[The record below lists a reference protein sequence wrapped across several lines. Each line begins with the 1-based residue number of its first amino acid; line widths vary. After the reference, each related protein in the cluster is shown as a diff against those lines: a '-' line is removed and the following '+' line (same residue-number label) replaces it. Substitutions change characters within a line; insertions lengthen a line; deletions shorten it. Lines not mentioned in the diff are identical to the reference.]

1 MDESIKLLP
10 GQTLSSGGRPR
21 LDYLAV
27 ATLAFPFMVN
37 SAVQAVLNTTDTWF
51 MGRVSPAATAAISAV
66 YWPVLVF
73 GLLFGGVG
81 LAVQTLVAQAYGA
94 RRYARASQ
102 ATWTALWASLFTVP
116 LFAVLSVSGPR
127 IFAPFGIA
135 PATLQLALSFWHPR
149 MLGGPLGVAMWAV
162 LGFFNGIGRPQIT
175 LRIAAGVAVIN
186 VLLNQVF
193 MFNLGMGVPG
203 SAWATNAAQLL
214 GVAAAL
220 MWFLGPATRRR
231 FRSHLTMRLRAR
243 ALWHQVKLGFPM
255 GLLIAA
261 DILGFALFQLMQVRL
276 GTVDGASSQIVMMLT
291 SFCYMPAVG
300 IAMAGTTLVGQ
311 AIGAG
316 HRDWAFK
323 VGNGIVL
330 MAMLYMAAIG
340 ILLAA
345 AGPWVL
351 PLFTNGADPD
361 AARVVARGAT
371 LLWIAAGY
379 QLFDGLNISSSACL
393 RGAGDVR
400 LPAVMVLALS
410 WLVFVPLAHSLSFA
424 QGMGWVDWL
433 PQFGWGAVGGW
444 FAALIYIC
452 CLGTMLF
459 LRWYSGA
466 WQRIALPLN

>member
-1 MDESIKLLP
+1 
-10 GQTLSSGGRPR
+10 
-21 LDYLAV
+21 V
-27 ATLAFPFMVN
+27 
-37 SAVQAVLNTTDTWF
+37 
-51 MGRVSPAATAAISAV
+51 AAINA
-66 YWPVLVF
+66 
-73 GLLFGGVG
+73 
-81 LAVQTLVAQAYGA
+81 
-94 RRYARASQ
+94 
-102 ATWTALWASLFTVP
+102 
-116 LFAVLSVSGPR
+116 
-127 IFAPFGIA
+127 
-135 PATLQLALSFWHPR
+135 
-149 MLGGPLGVAMWAV
+149 
-162 LGFFNGIGRPQIT
+162 
-175 LRIAAGVAVIN
+175 
-186 VLLNQVF
+186 LLNQLF

-220 MWFLGPATRRR
+220 VWFLGPTTRRR
-231 FRSHLTMRLRAR
+231 FRSHLTTRLHAH
-243 ALWHQVKLGFPM
+243 ALANQVKLGFPM

-330 MAMLYMAAIG
+330 MAMLYMGAIG

-361 AARVVARGAT
+361 AARVVVRGAT

-379 QLFDGLNISSSACL
+379 QLFDGLNISCSACL

-424 QGMGWVDWL
+424 KGMGWVDWL
-433 PQFGWGAVGGW
+433 PQFGLGAVGGW

>member
-10 GQTLSSGGRPR
+10 GQALSRGGRPR

-135 PATLQLALSFWHPR
+135 PATLQLALSFWRPR

-162 LGFFNGIGRPQIT
+162 LGFFNGIGRPTIT
-175 LRIAAGVAVIN
+175 LRIVLGVAAIN
-186 VLLNQVF
+186 ALLNQLF

-203 SAWATNAAQLL
+203 SAWATNTAQLL

-220 MWFLGPATRRR
+220 IWFLGPATRRR
-231 FRSHLTMRLRAR
+231 FRSHLTTRLHAR

-291 SFCYMPAVG
+291 
-300 IAMAGTTLVGQ
+300 
-311 AIGAG
+311 
-316 HRDWAFK
+316 
-323 VGNGIVL
+323 
-330 MAMLYMAAIG
+330 
-340 ILLAA
+340 
-345 AGPWVL
+345 
-351 PLFTNGADPD
+351 
-361 AARVVARGAT
+361 
-371 LLWIAAGY
+371 
-379 QLFDGLNISSSACL
+379 
-393 RGAGDVR
+393 
-400 LPAVMVLALS
+400 
-410 WLVFVPLAHSLSFA
+410 
-424 QGMGWVDWL
+424 
-433 PQFGWGAVGGW
+433 
-444 FAALIYIC
+444 
-452 CLGTMLF
+452 
-459 LRWYSGA
+459 
-466 WQRIALPLN
+466 